1 MHPEQRM
8 IFGDIVNRNIAR
20 ILGFNN
26 DGATPSFG
34 VTDIGEGE
42 IYHTR
47 MWNGI
52 NIVVA
57 YVVLNGETETSYFF
71 RTFDGLDPI
80 GMDNLEAEEGKRQ
93 YKDWCEKVTQVIS
106 PEFKVAPN
114 DLREKLEEL
123 SNE

>member
-8 IFGDIVNRNIAR
+8 IFGDIVKLDIAR
-20 ILGFNN
+20 SLGFNN
-26 DGATPSFG
+26 DGATPSFI
-34 VTDIGEGE
+34 VIDIGEGE

-47 MWNGI
+47 MWNDI

-57 YVVLNGETETSYFF
+57 SVILNGETETSYFY
-71 RTFDGLDPI
+71 RTFNGLDPI

-93 YKDWCEKVTQVIS
+93 YKDWYEKVIQVVS

-114 DLREKLEEL
+114 ELRKKLEEL